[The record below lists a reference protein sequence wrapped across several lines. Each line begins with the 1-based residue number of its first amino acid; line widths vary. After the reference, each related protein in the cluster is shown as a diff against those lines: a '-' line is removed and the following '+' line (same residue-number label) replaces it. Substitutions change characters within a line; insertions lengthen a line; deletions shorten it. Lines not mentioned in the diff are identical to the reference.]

1 MFGYTS
7 GPGGI
12 RRGSIWQSGGVKASP
27 AYLWDKG
34 PFPYYGGTGAPDCFA
49 APVRLKGISPFK
61 SGDNYNIFKID
72 MFMYGDVE
80 YKNSSYSKMS
90 PAGERSIYG
99 RAFDSDMG
107 VEYISIPYRLYG
119 YIYMHYEPLDIND
132 NTEDNQKTW
141 YAAASSILNGY
152 DLSSF
157 NPGSNKITYNIND
170 GEFYTPQV
178 LRFNPVEK
186 YPGETIDNNYIMTV
200 YNIIMRTSVSKAYYE
215 SDQVRITNN
224 GDFDY
229 LTGHS
234 SKYTVEEGPDIS
246 TPLLHHIAFSLP
258 RVNTS
263 GKVQQIVPQIY
274 KSYGLTETGLVFYFD
289 KATYEEIPA
298 ETIGYKKADSGIYRP
313 DFIIDSTID
322 TVKMNYTIAGL
333 YNYQGKYSGKWA
345 YSFKGA
351 VQPFVN
357 MA

>member
-12 RRGSIWQSGGVKASP
+12 RRGLIWQSGGVKASP

-34 PFPYYGGTGAPDCFA
+34 PFSYNGAGGAPECLS
-49 APVRLKGISPFK
+49 APARLDGISPFK

-72 MFMYGDVE
+72 MFMSGDVE

-90 PAGERSIYG
+90 PAGKSSTYG
-99 RAFDSDMG
+99 RALSPAFG
-107 VEYISIPYRLYG
+107 AEYISLPYRLYG

-132 NTEDNQKTW
+132 NTEDNQKAW
-141 YAAASSILNGY
+141 YAAASSILNSY

-157 NPGSNKITYNIND
+157 NPGSNKITYNVDD

-186 YPGETIDNNYIMTV
+186 YPGETIDNNCVMTI

-215 SDQVRITNN
+215 SNQVRITNN
-224 GDFDY
+224 GDFSY
-229 LTGHS
+229 LSGYS
-234 SKYTVEEGPDIS
+234 SKYTIDEGPDIS
-246 TPLLHHIAFSLP
+246 TPLIHQIAFSLP

-274 KSYGLTETGLVFYFD
+274 KSYGLPEAGLVLYPS
-289 KATYEEIPA
+289 KASYEEVPA
-298 ETIGYKKADSGIYRP
+298 ETVGYKKAASGVYHP

-322 TVKMNYTIAGL
+322 TVKMGYTVAGL
-333 YNYQGKYSGKWA
+333 YNYQGGYSGKWA
-345 YSFKGA
+345 YSFRGA

-357 MA
+357 IA

>member
-1 MFGYTS
+1 MFGYTA

-12 RRGSIWQSGGVKASP
+12 RRGLVWQSGGVKASP

-34 PFPYYGGTGAPDCFA
+34 PFSFYGAGGDPECYINPA
-49 APVRLKGISPFK
+49 RLEGISPFK

-72 MFMYGDVE
+72 MFMGGDEE

-90 PAGERSIYG
+90 PAGESSIYG
-99 RAFDSDMG
+99 RAYSPDFG
-107 VEYISIPYRLYG
+107 AEFISLPYRLYG
-119 YIYMHYEPLDIND
+119 YIYMHYEPFDIKD
-132 NTEDNQKTW
+132 NTADNQNAW
-141 YAAASSILNGY
+141 YAEASSILNGY

-157 NPGSNKITYNIND
+157 SPGSNKITYNVED

-186 YPGETIDNNYIMTV
+186 YPGETIDNNYIMPLF
-200 YNIIMRTSVSKAYYE
+200 NSILRTRVSKSYYE
-215 SDQVRITNN
+215 SNQVRITNN
-224 GDFDY
+224 ADFSFLCKQSDE
-229 LTGHS
+229 S
-234 SKYTVEEGPDIS
+234 APDIS
-246 TPLLHHIAFSLP
+246 SPVIHQIAFSLP
-258 RVNTS
+258 RVNTN

-274 KSYGLTETGLVFYFD
+274 KSTGLSVTGLVLRPS
-289 KATYEEIPA
+289 KASYEEIPA
-298 ETIGYKKADSGIYRP
+298 ETVGYKKANSWAYHP

-322 TVKMNYTIAGL
+322 TVKMSYTAAGL
-333 YNYQGKYSGKWA
+333 FNLFNYDEGDLGAKWA